1 LHVARQLWSLFE
13 PVHAV
18 TYFAPQARAA
28 ADAAGY
34 RGFWMGYYAQR
45 VAPLGPVGPEVATAA
60 FYGFSP
66 TRARRALPDAW
77 RYARPELALEA
88 RLAGADAALQ
98 SAWAATVPT
107 ASIEEAAELAAQAA
121 RATDTAGRVLAAA
134 NAALRLPEQPRLR
147 LWQAVT
153 TLREHRG
160 DGHNAALV
168 AAGIGPVHA
177 HLLKEASGES
187 EGGVLRPGRDWD
199 EQHWSTATG
208 DLRELGWLSDQ
219 GRLSDAGAA
228 ARHDVEQRTD
238 EAAAGPWGALGDA
251 GTGRLAELLAPLA
264 TAVLHAGYYRWPN
277 PIGAPAPA

>member
-1 LHVARQLWSLFE
+1 MWSLYE

-34 RGFWMGYYAQR
+34 EGFWMSYVAMR
-45 VAPLGPVGPEVATAA
+45 IAPLGPVGPEVATAA

-66 TRARRALPDAW
+66 TRARQALPDAW
-77 RYARPELALEA
+77 RHASPQAALQA

-98 SAWAATVPT
+98 AACAP
-107 ASIEEAAELAAQAA
+107 AEEPARIAEAADLAEEAARAA
-121 RATDTAGRVLAAA
+121 DTAGRLLAAA
-134 NAALRLPEQPRLR
+134 NVALPVPDTPRLR

-168 AAGIGPVHA
+168 SAGIGPVHA
-177 HLLKEASGES
+177 HIVKLASGES
-187 EGGVLRPGRDWD
+187 ESGVLQRGRNWGDEDWAVA
-199 EQHWSTATG
+199 SR
-208 DLRELGWLSDQ
+208 DLHERGWLTDDD
-219 GRLSDAGAA
+219 RLTAAGAA

-238 EAAAGPWGALGDA
+238 AAAAAPWQALGEA
-251 GTGRLAELLAPLA
+251 GTRRLAELLLPLA
-264 TAVLHAGYYRWPN
+264 GAVLSAGYYRVPN